1 MQYDTCPPKADTQY
15 ETERRKKMNGKTN
28 LRAGLIISVFLLAT
42 LAGSAFADTVIQNGG
57 FEAGLD
63 GWQTDFEGRVG
74 TDVVVEVIDVTARW
88 GMSRPAGPN
97 CAYLQRYEW
106 YGWPPGATQY
116 PTKAEISQAIYVPE
130 SAQSLKFDV
139 AAMASAVPL
148 TYHTFFEVVFQDQEG
163 SSHQLYYIYWD
174 LLDWIPVG
182 PFPFN
187 WYTDFMSEEID
198 ISIYAGQSGYLIF
211 RMREPSGP
219 QFIQFIG
226 VLVDD
231 VRVEI
236 VPPPPTLISP
246 SNGSNVSGSSV
257 QFCWNAATGANNYH
271 LQIATDSS
279 FNNIVYDLDVGN
291 ITCNVEVSN
300 FPDDGTTFYW
310 HVKAGSAA
318 GWSDYSEIWSF
329 VNGPSSIPDV
339 PILSSPASGSNAAG
353 TTVQLQWNASP
364 RANNYHLQVATDSEF
379 SNTVF
384 DGEIGNYVTVNMSDF
399 PDNGTTFY
407 WRVKAGNALGWSS
420 YSDTWS
426 FVNGPSSIPDAPI
439 LSSPANGSNAPGTT
453 VQFRWNVSPRANN
466 YHLQVATDSGFS
478 NTVFDGEI
486 GYYVGAD
493 VPGFPDDGT
502 GFYWRVKAGNALG
515 WSSYSDTW
523 YFDNGTAPAPE
534 PATNPSPADGA
545 TGVGINADLTWAA
558 GTGATSHDVYFGTS
572 ITPVFVRNQTTT
584 SYDPCTLDSNTTYYW
599 RIDEVGTS
607 GTTTGIIWSFTTQ
620 VEPDPDLNN
629 DGIVNFLDVAVLA
642 CYWRC
647 VCSQPEWCTGA
658 DIDWSGG
665 VDYRDLADI
674 GAYWLE
680 QITFPC
686 QASYP
691 DPCDGATGIEI
702 DAMLTWTAGP
712 LAILHDVYFGTNFA
726 DVINGTGGTFKTSQ
740 PETFYDPSPLN
751 YSTSYYWRIDEV
763 DPNSP
768 TCKGKV
774 WGFTT
779 GP

>member
-1 MQYDTCPPKADTQY
+1 V
-15 ETERRKKMNGKTN
+15 
-28 LRAGLIISVFLLAT
+28 SVVLVAT
-42 LAGSAFADTVIQNGG
+42 LASSALADTVIQNGD

-74 TDVVVEVIDVTARW
+74 IDVFVEVIDVTAMW

-106 YGWPPGATQY
+106 YEWPPGATQY
-116 PTKAEISQAIYVPE
+116 PTKVEISQAIYVPE
-130 SAQSLKFDV
+130 SGQSLKFDV

-148 TYHTFFEVVFQDQEG
+148 TYHTFFEVVFRDQGG

-174 LLDWIPVG
+174 LLDWIPIG

-198 ISIYAGQSGYLIF
+198 ISMYAGQSGYLIF

-226 VLVDD
+226 VLIDD

-236 VPPPPTLISP
+236 APSPPTLISP
-246 SNGSNVSGSSV
+246 ANGSNVSGSSI

-271 LQIATDSS
+271 LQIATDPS
-279 FNNIVYDLDVGN
+279 FNDICYDQDVGN
-291 ITCNVEVSN
+291 ITCNIEVSG

-310 HVKAGSAA
+310 HVKAG
-318 GWSDYSEIWSF
+318 
-329 VNGPSSIPDV
+329 
-339 PILSSPASGSNAAG
+339 NA
-353 TTVQLQWNASP
+353 V
-364 RANNYHLQVATDSEF
+364 
-379 SNTVF
+379 
-384 DGEIGNYVTVNMSDF
+384 
-399 PDNGTTFY
+399 
-407 WRVKAGNALGWSS
+407 
-420 YSDTWS
+420 
-426 FVNGPSSIPDAPI
+426 
-439 LSSPANGSNAPGTT
+439 
-453 VQFRWNVSPRANN
+453 
-466 YHLQVATDSGFS
+466 
-478 NTVFDGEI
+478 
-486 GYYVGAD
+486 
-493 VPGFPDDGT
+493 
-502 GFYWRVKAGNALG
+502 G

-523 YFDNGTAPAPE
+523 YFDNGTTLVPE
-534 PATNPSPADGA
+534 PATDPSPDDGA
-545 TGVGINADLTWAA
+545 ISVGINVDLSWTA

-572 ITPVFVRNQTTT
+572 ITPAFVRNQTTT

-599 RIDEVGTS
+599 RIDEVGTG

-642 CYWRC
+642 CYWKC
-647 VCSQPEWCTGA
+647 LCSQPEWCAGA

-665 VDYRDLADI
+665 VDYWDLADI

-680 QITFPC
+680 QITLPC

-691 DPCDGATGIEI
+691 DPCDGATGVEI
-702 DAMLTWTAGP
+702 DPMLSWTAGP
-712 LAILHDVYFGTNFA
+712 LAISHDVHFGTSLA
-726 DVINGTGGTFKTSQ
+726 DVMNDTWSTFRTSQ

-763 DPNSP
+763 GDEE
-768 TCKGKV
+768 TWKGKV